1 MPPAPPAA
9 QDAEAQFYSEPDRNV
24 VARHAI
30 EEAKREEE
38 ERKAALEMRRREAR
52 EEKQRVTE
60 GRHRKTTLKMRGR
73 GGGPRVGRPP
83 WRKLA
88 LAGLAATI
96 LAVAVTSGDQ
106 ILPLFEDGLQS
117 LRARLIG
124 GQAGPADPA
133 IEIKTVVVRSDS
145 VNVRI
150 RASKTAPVVARLDR
164 DTALPEVRRQGDW
177 VMVTLPGSNRQGWV
191 HSSLVSEAP
200 GGQAA
205 Q

>member
-1 MPPAPPAA
+1 VDPVVPAPAVDPVVPAPAVDPVVPAPPPTPPAA
-9 QDAEAQFYSEPDRNV
+9 QDAETHFYSEPDRNV

-60 GRHRKTTLKMRGR
+60 GRHRKTTLEMRGR
-73 GGGPRVGRPP
+73 DGGSRVGRAP

-88 LAGLAATI
+88 LAGLAAAI

-106 ILPLFEDGLQS
+106 LMPL
-117 LRARLIG
+117 ING
-124 GQAGPADPA
+124 GVD
-133 IEIKTVVVRSDS
+133 RSDS
-145 VNVRI
+145 VNVRS
-150 RASKTAPVVARLDR
+150 RASKFAPVLARLDR
-164 DTALPEVRRQGDW
+164 DTAVPEVRRQGEW
-177 VMVTLPGSNRQGWV
+177 VMVTVPGSDQQGWV
-191 HSSLVSEAP
+191 HASLVAASSS
-200 GGQAA
+200 GQAA